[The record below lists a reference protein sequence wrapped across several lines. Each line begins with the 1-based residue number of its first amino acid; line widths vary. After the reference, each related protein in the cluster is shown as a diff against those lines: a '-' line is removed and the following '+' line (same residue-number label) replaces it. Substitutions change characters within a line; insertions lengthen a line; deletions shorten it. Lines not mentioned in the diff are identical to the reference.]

1 MKTYK
6 GFDKNMKC
14 RDFQYE
20 IGKTYIH
27 EGDTKACHS
36 GFHACEYPLDVFGYY
51 PPADS
56 VYCETEQDGKISKHD
71 DDSKVASSEI
81 KVIGSID
88 IAGMIKAAID
98 FTLSRCDKTKEQHAT
113 GYQSASSAT
122 GDLSASSATG
132 DRSASS
138 ATGDQSASSATGN
151 YSSVCIVDTDAIK
164 SKESIAAGFG
174 YKNKAKASAGSWII
188 LANRNNNG
196 EILHIK
202 SAKAGVEIEADTWY
216 TITDSGEFVKI

>member
-27 EGDTKACHS
+27 DGDTKACHS

-51 PPADS
+51 QPADS
-56 VYCETEQDGKISKHD
+56 VYCETEQSGTISKHD

-81 KVIGSID
+81 KIIGSID
-88 IAGMIKAAID
+88 IAGMIKAAIEY
-98 FTLSRCDKTKEQHAT
+98 TSSRCDEAKKKHAT
-113 GYQSASSAT
+113 GDY
-122 GDLSASSATG
+122 SASSATG

-138 ATGDQSASSATGN
+138 ATGYQSASSATGD
-151 YSSVCIVDTDAIK
+151 YSSVCIVDTDKIK

-174 YKNKAKASAGSWII
+174 YKNKAKASAGNWIV
-188 LANRNNNG
+188 LANRNDKG

-202 SAKAGVEIEADTWY
+202 SAKVGGRIKADTWY
-216 TITDSGEFVKI
+216 TLDDAGKFVRAE